1 MNTENSVF
9 SPRHARGVTLWF
21 YRVFL
26 AVASVVALV
35 IVIFFFWGLADGSV
49 YSFNFAIW
57 FVALVIAVAAPI
69 FGVQFATRGHHFA
82 AIFVLGILALPGLV
96 YGLFLLVVVGSG
108 TSWN

>member
-1 MNTENSVF
+1 MNAENSVL
-9 SPRHARGVTLWF
+9 SPRDARGVTLWI

-26 AVASVVALV
+26 AVASVVALL

-49 YSFNFAIW
+49 SSFNFAIW
-57 FVALVIAVAAPI
+57 FVALVIALAVPI
-69 FGVQFATRGHHFA
+69 FGIQVARHGHHFA

-96 YGLFLLVVVGSG
+96 YGLFVLLVVGSG